1 MYWLPHW
8 TVTMHEYAIG
18 HVTLVAAILG
28 MRTMYDAA
36 LRRNKLK
43 SCVNCERLNTESLF
57 HNVLVEIRLAI

>member
-18 HVTLVAAILG
+18 HVTLGAAILR

-36 LRRNKLK
+36 LRRNKLM
-43 SCVNCERLNTESLF
+43 
-57 HNVLVEIRLAI
+57 